1 MAAVQFLRVF
11 REPQN
16 DSMNRTRLHNR
27 RSFLCQALMAG
38 ICSAFTRTWSTESV
52 RKPLPPVALFDK
64 VTHQAGLSLEET
76 AELVAASGVDGVD
89 CAVRPRDRIE
99 PERVRED
106 LPRYEALLRARGK
119 RVWLL
124 TTAILGVE
132 TPHART
138 ILETARAVG
147 IRHYRLGFLR
157 KASDRAV
164 ADQIRELRQQLRELV
179 AWNRELGLC
188 ALLQNHSPSGPS
200 QYLGG
205 DLREMADLL
214 EGFSPKTVA
223 VAFDLGHA
231 LLVHG
236 DDWSGHFER
245 LRPHVG
251 VVYVKDTDRSAAS
264 CASERES
271 LGGRAFL
278 RGYANWATRH
288 PCRCTL
294 NLSGHKQGGA
304 AARVWS
310 WRSGKVRRLCGGGGS
325 TVEKSVAGL
334 GTASGSV
341 LVKATREKRPRE
353 GGGHETPSDEMRR
366 SALSHGPVGRA
377 EVRPPE
383 KRGATQS
390 SAAFGMNLALGLPRT
405 VG

>member
-27 RSFLCQALMAG
+27 RSFLRQALMAG

-76 AELVAASGVDGVD
+76 TELVAASGVDGVD

-200 QYLGG
+200 QFLGG

-251 VVYVKDTDRSAAS
+251 VVYVKDTDRKRRFVRFGEGEFGRTGFFARLRELGYEAPLSLHIEFEWSQAGRS
-264 CASERES
+264 SRES
-271 LGGRAFL
+271 LELAVRE
-278 RGYANWATRH
+278 
-288 PCRCTL
+288 
-294 NLSGHKQGGA
+294 SA
-304 AARVWS
+304 AAL
-310 WRSGKVRRLCGGGGS
+310 RRWWEHS
-325 TVEKSVAGL
+325 
-334 GTASGSV
+334 
-341 LVKATREKRPRE
+341 
-353 GGGHETPSDEMRR
+353 
-366 SALSHGPVGRA
+366 
-377 EVRPPE
+377 
-383 KRGATQS
+383 
-390 SAAFGMNLALGLPRT
+390 
-405 VG
+405 